1 MEQLQNGGG
10 HFGGFGGFVGH
21 TSTSAYEKMPH
32 HESALESVTC
42 GVVLV
47 SAVSSRQQ
55 TAVQN
60 YQSPPSD
67 KKSVAF
73 NFQERKNRRNIVP
86 RSPNHSTDGTH

>member
-1 MEQLQNGGG
+1 MEEVTSEGSEGLWVTQAHRLMRECPTMSPRWNQL
-10 HFGGFGGFVGH
+10 
-21 TSTSAYEKMPH
+21 
-32 HESALESVTC
+32 LC

-47 SAVSSRQQ
+47 SAVSSREQ

-86 RSPNHSTDGTH
+86 RSPNHSTDETH